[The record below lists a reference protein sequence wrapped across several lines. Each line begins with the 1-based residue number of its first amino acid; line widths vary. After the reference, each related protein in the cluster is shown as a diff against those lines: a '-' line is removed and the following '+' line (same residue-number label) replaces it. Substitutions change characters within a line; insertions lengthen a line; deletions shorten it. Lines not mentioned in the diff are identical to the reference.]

1 MKEKLLKAGEKKM
14 PTFQLRHE
22 VVDIGN
28 RSGWSALI
36 RNWCIM
42 EDMEWSEGR
51 IILDTSGCRFP
62 FLSYAS
68 GKEWEERIH
77 FWEFVLIRIII
88 IPMSSPAQAK
98 RGVSDA
104 SCVCGWQ
111 VSVSGRPQGWQFRH
125 LPHRLSYPITWARRA
140 LGGVKTT
147 DNTTYPKTC
156 LSNLFNQVKDLVI
169 TFPNSY
175 VEGTLETLS
184 TVQTFFFLLC
194 EFELVDFPSQTIQ
207 YCKNWI
213 SLNETCSL
221 TQIEQ
226 IKDRLYF
233 LCMRAFYS
241 MADRGQAANKN
252 RAAS

>member
-104 SCVCGWQ
+104 SCVCVGDKFQ
-111 VSVSGRPQGWQFRH
+111 CQAGHRGDNSDICHTGSAIPSREQEGH
-125 LPHRLSYPITWARRA
+125 LVEWRQQTTPHILKHVCP
-140 LGGVKTT
+140 
-147 DNTTYPKTC
+147 TC
-156 LSNLFNQVKDLVI
+156 SIKSNNDLVI
-169 TFPNSY
+169 TFPHQ
-175 VEGTLETLS
+175 LRRR
-184 TVQTFFFLLC
+184 Q
-194 EFELVDFPSQTIQ
+194 
-207 YCKNWI
+207 
-213 SLNETCSL
+213 
-221 TQIEQ
+221 
-226 IKDRLYF
+226 
-233 LCMRAFYS
+233 
-241 MADRGQAANKN
+241 
-252 RAAS
+252 